1 MTTEV
6 HADSRNWADL
16 APDVEV
22 LQGRRAG
29 FVSRAIAFVIDAV
42 IVIGGVPVIMY
53 GIAAVQGLLEFE
65 PPNYPPDIPDAVSG
79 VISALWTFWYFVG
92 LWFAT
97 GRTIGAVVM
106 GLRVVGR
113 KHERVGLVR
122 ATVRWWIMFMT
133 LFLVGE
139 IWLILSKS
147 RLAIHDRVAGTQ
159 VIYDS
164 APKRREVQVALAPD
178 GDEASQAK

>member
-1 MTTEV
+1 MAVAMFRRRPTQ
-6 HADSRNWADL
+6 
-16 APDVEV
+16 
-22 LQGRRAG
+22 QGSCLR
-29 FVSRAIAFVIDAV
+29 
-42 IVIGGVPVIMY
+42 PHQP
-53 GIAAVQGLLEFE
+53 VQGEVAGMRI
-65 PPNYPPDIPDAVSG
+65 PPGWPNEVVQTPSG
-79 VISALWTFWYFVG
+79 CFWYFVG